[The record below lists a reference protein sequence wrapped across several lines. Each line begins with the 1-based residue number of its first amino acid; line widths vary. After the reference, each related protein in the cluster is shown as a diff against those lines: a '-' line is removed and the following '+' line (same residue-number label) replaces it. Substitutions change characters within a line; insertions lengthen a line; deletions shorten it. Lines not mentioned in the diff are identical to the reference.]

1 MTPYSIALRFRG
13 GSLGNILVDRTII
26 VYALNAG
33 DAFEQAER
41 YITERSNDP
50 ALRIN
55 VKPLRG

>member
-1 MTPYSIALRFRG
+1 MTRFQIVLRFLG
-13 GSLGNILVDRTII
+13 GSFGNIRIDRTII
-26 VYALNAG
+26 VYAANAG

-55 VKPLRG
+55 VKPLTA